1 MERISVSKVYIF
13 LACMFGCLFI
23 LLVPP
28 FQTPDED
35 SHFKRAYVISEGKF
49 FPEVEDGRAGYY
61 FSREICEYI
70 DKNQSNIGKLDSKYT
85 FSEIISKEQQPAVY
99 NDKEFVQFATMNTVW
114 IGHII
119 PAFGICVGKLV
130 SVLAGREPSVLFLL
144 YFARAANLLFYV
156 ACVSLSIRLTP
167 ILKRTFCMIGLM
179 PMALYIA
186 CSPSY
191 DTLLLGATF
200 VFSALTFHL
209 LLDPDAKLK
218 GKHLLLYSII
228 AFIYVILK
236 IVYIPLFALL
246 LFLPKK
252 QYKKWEFLKKVG
264 IFIALFVG
272 IYFLM
277 KLPTFFIES
286 VSAGT
291 NPRMSEQIQYVLK
304 HPKAY
309 LHIFYT
315 TVKQLR
321 GYYVASTIGLFGL
334 VDTRMPD
341 VFIYAYLFFA
351 ILFGAV
357 EVNEKEGLPVKW
369 YHQVVVLFA
378 VMAGVFGIYLAM
390 YLFWTSVAPGGGVG
404 VPWIDGVQ
412 GRYFI
417 PFIPMLYLVFY
428 NRHISRMLGK
438 RKIGQA
444 VSDYGYMV
452 SAVMLTISE
461 VIVLLR
467 FWV

>member
-13 LACMFGCLFI
+13 LACLFGCLFI
-23 LLVPP
+23 LLIPP

-49 FPEVEDGRAGYY
+49 FPEVEKGKAGYY
-61 FSREICEYI
+61 FSREIGEYI

-85 FSEIISKEQQPAVY
+85 FSEIISKEQQPVVY
-99 NDKEFVQFATMNTVW
+99 NDKEFTQFATMNTVW
-114 IGHII
+114 IGHVI
-119 PAFGICVGKLV
+119 PALGIFIGRLV

-156 ACVSLSIRLTP
+156 ACVSFSIRLTP
-167 ILKRTFCMIGLM
+167 ILKRTFCMIGLI

-209 LLDPDAKLK
+209 LLDPEAKLQ
-218 GKHLLLYSII
+218 GKHLLVYSII
-228 AFIYVILK
+228 AYLYVILK
-236 IVYIPLFALL
+236 IVYLPLFALL

-272 IYFLM
+272 IYLLM
-277 KLPTFFIES
+277 KLPTFFMER
-286 VSAGT
+286 VSAGG
-291 NPRMSEQIQYVLK
+291 NPRAGEQIRYVLT
-304 HPKAY
+304 HPRDY
-309 LHIFYT
+309 LYILYT
-315 TVKQLR
+315 TVKKLR

-341 VFIYAYLFFA
+341 IFIYAYLFFA
-351 ILFGAV
+351 LFFGAV
-357 EVNEKEGLPVKW
+357 EVNEKEDLPVRW
-369 YHQVVVLFA
+369 YHRAVVLFA
-378 VMAGVFGIYLAM
+378 VLSGVFGIYLAM
-390 YLFWTSVAPGGGVG
+390 YLFWTAVIPGGGVG
-404 VPWIDGVQ
+404 APWIEGVQ

-417 PFIPMLYLVFY
+417 PFLPMLYLVFY
-428 NRHISRMLGK
+428 NRRVSGILRK
-438 RKIGQA
+438 RKIGQT

-452 SAVMLTISE
+452 SAVMLAISE